1 MATRATTARID
12 SSTLRLS
19 VHRRAIEKLGLVSWF
34 MPLFPAPALDRFVR
48 EKQEHRCEAQV
59 KHHGPRVVDAAGKIL
74 HVIDQ
79 TKVREQLRSQTY
91 FRLKSHRDET
101 HDQQSDACGDAH
113 DGGNDLALRQRRRQA
128 PKRCVET

>member
-1 MATRATTARID
+1 MATSATTARID

-34 MPLFPAPALDRFVR
+34 MPLFPAPALDRFIC
-48 EKQEHRCEAQV
+48 EEQEHRREAQV
-59 KHHGPRVVDAAGKIL
+59 KHQGPRVHHAARKIF

-79 TKVREQLRSQTY
+79 SKMREQLRSQTD

-101 HDQQSDACGDAH
+101 HHQQ
-113 DGGNDLALRQRRRQA
+113 GNA
-128 PKRCVET
+128 